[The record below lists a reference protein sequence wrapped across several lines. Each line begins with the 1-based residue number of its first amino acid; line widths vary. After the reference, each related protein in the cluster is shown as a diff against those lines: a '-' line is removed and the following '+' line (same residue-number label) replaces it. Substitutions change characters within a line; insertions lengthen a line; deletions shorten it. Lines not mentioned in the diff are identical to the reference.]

1 MRELR
6 RTVLSRPLLGLMV
19 VLAALNCFLLAVDQ
33 RKTGFPASDYSRVYV
48 EEITARQVESPEQ
61 ALEKLDALQEE
72 DRKLNTLISYRQTK
86 DERIRDI
93 LREQCAALWGP
104 EFEILPLDVEDDFFL
119 RVEVRRQIRAQVE
132 YLLEYPSYLK
142 TVHSNAK
149 TMASLSFFQ
158 NEDGFT
164 QDNIRHTDEDY
175 PQSAELQL
183 DRDMALESLLS
194 TRVPGWSMVIYMA
207 ALALSFVAE
216 RKRGLWALLYGTA
229 GGRSRL
235 ALRRVLVLLAG
246 AAFGTVVIFGSCL
259 LTASFLYGGLGDL
272 SRNVQSMSA
281 FRGLPELMAVG
292 TFLLLDLLW
301 RVLGAWLLGLIL
313 WAALQA
319 IANLQIAMLF
329 AGIFL
334 ASAFAAFTLIPDSFT
349 IVIFRYINPFALVE
363 VPRVFLRYLNIN
375 VFGNAVRGS
384 YLTAFLMP
392 PFLGLSIAA
401 CVLLQARKHPVGSCL
416 LRIPRFL
423 ALRQLCLRAL
433 GRMGLLRLELHKLL
447 IQQRGLLVLLAFCLW
462 LGVWLEAPSVD
473 MELYDTRTAVYEIR
487 LEGVITKETKAALA
501 EIIDA
506 TSDDEAVAALE
517 RLSERVD
524 ESLDHSD
531 GRWLVNPVPWAALL
545 NHSKSSE
552 QRMDGLMLL
561 LFLIMAMSGIFAYE
575 NQSGMNYL
583 HRGDRRLLRIKLG
596 LVALSVFCLWL
607 LYSLCQICLITKTFA
622 PFSGLRAPA
631 FSLPCFSELPHWL
644 PLWVVG
650 LGCLLLRLLAMLT
663 AASIVQLISIYAKS
677 QNQALLSSSAV
688 LLIPA
693 ALSSVGIEI
702 FTFLTPLDL
711 LSPLCWTM
719 PLWPIWI
726 GLAITAT
733 ILTVRRWRKKI

>member
-6 RTVLSRPLLGLMV
+6 RTVLSLPLLGLLV
-19 VLAALNCFLLAVDQ
+19 VLAVLNCFLLAVEQ
-33 RKTGFPASDYSRVYV
+33 RKTGFPASDYSRVYI
-48 EEITARQVESPEQ
+48 EEITARQAESPEQ
-61 ALEKLDALQEE
+61 ALAKLDALQEE
-72 DRKLNTLISYRQTK
+72 DRKLNTLISYRQTE

-104 EFEILPLDVEDDFFL
+104 EFETIPLDIEDDFFL

-132 YLLEYPSYLK
+132 YLLEYPAYLK

-158 NEDGFT
+158 SEDGFT

-175 PQSAELQL
+175 PQTAELHL
-183 DRDMALESLLS
+183 DRDMALEALLS
-194 TRVPGWSMVIYMA
+194 TRVPGWSLVIYMA

-235 ALRRVLVLLAG
+235 ALRRVAVLLAG
-246 AAFGTVVIFGSCL
+246 AAFGTVVIFGTCL
-259 LTASFLYGGLGDL
+259 LTASSLYGGLGDL
-272 SRNVQSMSA
+272 SRNVQSMA
-281 FRGLPELMAVG
+281 GFRGLPELMSVRV
-292 TFLLLDLLW
+292 FLLLDLLW

-329 AGIFL
+329 TGILL

-349 IVIFRYINPFALVE
+349 IVILRYINPFALVE

-375 VFGNAVRGS
+375 LFGNAVRGS
-384 YLTAFLMP
+384 YLTVVLLL
-392 PFLGLSIAA
+392 PFLGLSIVA
-401 CVLLQARKHPVGSCL
+401 CVLLQARKRPVGSSW
-416 LRIPRFL
+416 LRMPRFS
-423 ALRQLCLRAL
+423 ALRQLGMRAL

-447 IQQRGLLVLLAFCLW
+447 IQQRGLLTLVAFCLW

-473 MELYDTRTAVYEIR
+473 VELYDTRTAVYEIR
-487 LEGVITKETKAALA
+487 LEGVITEETRTALA
-501 EIIDA
+501 KIVES
-506 TSDDEAVAALE
+506 TSDGETLAALE
-517 RLSERVD
+517 RLTERVD
-524 ESLDHSD
+524 ESLDQSD

-545 NHSKSSE
+545 NHSKSSK
-552 QRMDGLMLL
+552 QRTDGLLLL
-561 LFLIMAMSGIFAYE
+561 LFLIMALSGIFAYE
-575 NQSGMNYL
+575 NQSGMYYL
-583 HRGDRRLLRIKLG
+583 HRGDRRLLRRKLG
-596 LVALSVFCLWL
+596 LAALSVCCLWL
-607 LYSLCQICLITKTFA
+607 LYSLRQICLITKTYA
-622 PFSGLRAPA
+622 PFSGMSAPA

-644 PLWVVG
+644 PLWAVG
-650 LGCLLLRLLAMLT
+650 FGCLLLRLLSMLA
-663 AASIVQLISIYAKS
+663 AASIIQLISVYAKS

-693 ALSSVGIEI
+693 ALSTVGIES
-702 FTFLTPLDL
+702 FTLLTPLDL

-726 GLAITAT
+726 GLSIVAT